1 MIKELV
7 KAIKSWSR
15 LHNIYLN
22 EDSGDS
28 KTAYKKQRKYCVKL
42 LRSPKKNFA
51 NINIFAG
58 ADDKKFWKNAKLLLS
73 DRETVNLAKSDII
86 LSNNQRIG
94 ETFINYFNST
104 EHKQQLFYSILD
116 LIETQMLAEVTCQN

>member
-15 LHNIYLN
+15 LQNIYLN

-28 KTAYKKQRKYCVKL
+28 KTAYKKQRKYCVIYCV
-42 LRSPKKNFA
+42 NFA

-58 ADDKKFWKNAKLLLS
+58 AYDKKFWKNAKLLFS